1 MSMYKQLLVSDLDGT
16 LLDEK
21 QQISS
26 ENKAAIQ
33 AFQACG
39 GQFTIATG
47 RMLSAALPYMEELN
61 IQIPVILG
69 NGTQIYCP
77 KERRILRSFLLENRE
92 SEIDR
97 LWKLQSK
104 RVAVLAYIDDR
115 ILIPRRNTLISSYES
130 KENVQCEVSRTTPS
144 RLNKLLV
151 IGSTITDA
159 IQAVGELLTECV
171 QSDTTYL
178 ELLPS
183 GVSKGRALRNLK
195 QLAPLADYR
204 VTAIGDQLNDCS
216 LLTNADYGIAVEN
229 AHPVLKEIA
238 VSMTKHHCDH
248 AIAAVI
254 NECLLVQAR

>member
-1 MSMYKQLLVSDLDGT
+1 MYKQLLVSDLDGT

-77 KERRILRSFLLENRE
+77 KERRLLRSYILKNRE
-92 SEIDR
+92 SEIER
-97 LWKLQSK
+97 LWRLQSV
-104 RVAVLAYIDDR
+104 RVAVLAYIDDC
-115 ILIPRRNTLISSYES
+115 ILIPRRNTLISNYES
-130 KENVQCEVSRTTPS
+130 KENVQCEVSMAPPPK
-144 RLNKLLV
+144 LNKLLV
-151 IGSTITDA
+151 IGSAITEA
-159 IQAVGELLTECV
+159 IQAVGALLTECV

-178 ELLPS
+178 ELLPP
-183 GVSKGRALRNLK
+183 GVSKGQALRDLK
-195 QLAPLADYR
+195 QLAALADYR

-216 LLTNADYGIAVEN
+216 LLTNADFGIAVEN
-229 AHPVLKEIA
+229 AHPVLKKIA

-248 AIAAVI
+248 ALAAVI
-254 NECLLVQAR
+254 NESLLVQTQ